1 MILDSFDIICLAI
14 IIVGLVL
21 VLIQLAIHGWD
32 LESVLY
38 DD

>member
-1 MILDSFDIICLAI
+1 MTTEDIIILAI
-14 IIVGLVL
+14 IIAGCVL
-21 VLIQLAIHGWD
+21 ALIQLAIHGWD